1 MSNIF
6 RVTVFHS
13 GGGGSILNRL
23 RPHYHLA
30 ATSGINTSNNRLSPG
45 AVISPTKHQRN
56 NILSILAGGPRSV
69 IGGGLVDSVPSGGG
83 NDQLLATMCGPSD
96 DVMVAAG
103 DEDDVDAARA
113 NAVYGLYDAAA
124 AVAAAASGTG

>member
-1 MSNIF
+1 MFWI
-6 RVTVFHS
+6 TVFHS

-30 ATSGINTSNNRLSPG
+30 TTPGLNAANNRLSPG
-45 AVISPTKHQRN
+45 AVLSSTKQRN

-69 IGGGLVDSVPSGGG
+69 IGGGLTTVDSAQSGGES
-83 NDQLLATMCGPSD
+83 DQLLATMCGVAD
-96 DVMVAAG
+96 D
-103 DEDDVDAARA
+103 DEDEVNAARA
-113 NAVYGLYDAAA
+113 SAVYGLYENYAAA